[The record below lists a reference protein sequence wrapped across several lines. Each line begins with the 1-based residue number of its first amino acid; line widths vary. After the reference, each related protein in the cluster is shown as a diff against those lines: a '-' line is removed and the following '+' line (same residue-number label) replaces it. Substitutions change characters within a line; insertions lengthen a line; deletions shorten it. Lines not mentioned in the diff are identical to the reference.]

1 MWYSFSTSNDMIQPC
16 KLSWIFLRCSTSI
29 NKVPLSSR
37 ATGWL
42 NSQTGF
48 LNTDQK
54 QHFKLMWFFFLHSF
68 FFRMANFETPDLA
81 FSSKEG
87 YGEDSGLAVYVAQAI
102 DPTLKWEDIAW
113 LKRITSLPVVVKGV
127 LRGEC
132 SRWEE
137 WLERLRSPVCGL
149 WSLET
154 NHWYTVKGICIIR

>member
-1 MWYSFSTSNDMIQPC
+1 MTWYSLCRLFF
-16 KLSWIFLRCSTSI
+16 FLRCSSSI
-29 NKVPLSSR
+29 NKVLLSSS
-37 ATGWL
+37 ATYWL
-42 NSQTGF
+42 ISQPGF

-54 QHFKLMWFFFLHSF
+54 QQSANERDFLHSF

-113 LKRITSLPVVVKGV
+113 LKRITSLPLVVKGV

-132 SRWEE
+132 SSWEE
-137 WLERLRSPVCGL
+137 WLECLRSSVCGL

-154 NHWYTVKGICIIR
+154 SHWCTV